1 MDYKLMY
8 CRVIRLKGDPSKTE
22 EAIKGWIN
30 GILPALKQQ
39 PGFAGATLAGN
50 RTTGEGLGVSYFE
63 SEKTMIDA
71 RDRVRPEA
79 MKVMDAVGSTIVE
92 EDTCEVAV
100 SERFKP
106 AKSGAFVR
114 VTTVQADP
122 AHIAEGIKYFQ
133 EKVVPSLRTQ
143 PGVRGAFSFVNRE
156 SGKTFAGSWWD
167 SQADLDNSES
177 AIRDLREDTIKK
189 IGGKASKVEAFEV
202 YYTEILA
209 PAFAGR

>member
-1 MDYKLMY
+1 MY

-30 GILPALKQQ
+30 GLLPALKQQ

-133 EKVVPSLRTQ
+133 EKVVPSSAPSRVSEAPFHSSTESPARPSPGLGGTARRTWTTAS
-143 PGVRGAFSFVNRE
+143 RRFVICAR
-156 SGKTFAGSWWD
+156 T
-167 SQADLDNSES
+167 
-177 AIRDLREDTIKK
+177 R
-189 IGGKASKVEAFEV
+189 
-202 YYTEILA
+202 
-209 PAFAGR
+209 